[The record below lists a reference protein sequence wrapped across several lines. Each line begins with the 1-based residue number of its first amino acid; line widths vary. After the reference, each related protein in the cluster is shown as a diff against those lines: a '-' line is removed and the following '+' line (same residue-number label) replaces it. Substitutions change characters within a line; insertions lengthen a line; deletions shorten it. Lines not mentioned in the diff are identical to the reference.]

1 MFRKFP
7 GYSSNILSSFY
18 CNLKLLHNI
27 NEIKPHVICWWDT
40 IPEEIALSLTSGTRL
55 QSVFIIFAC
64 RNQQNGRLWSRK
76 CCKSRR
82 KCRNYPRIQRYQC
95 VSTGKMKGN
104 IFRLVLIPKCL
115 IFMSNCVEIARF
127 REKIRHTCLSSL
139 MARRLIPYHG
149 GLLWTHPQIGP
160 IWLSGGWTPIQQ
172 VAIKESLDV

>member
-1 MFRKFP
+1 
-7 GYSSNILSSFY
+7 
-18 CNLKLLHNI
+18 
-27 NEIKPHVICWWDT
+27 
-40 IPEEIALSLTSGTRL
+40 
-55 QSVFIIFAC
+55 
-64 RNQQNGRLWSRK
+64 
-76 CCKSRR
+76 
-82 KCRNYPRIQRYQC
+82 
-95 VSTGKMKGN
+95 MKGN

-172 VAIKESLDV
+172 VAIKESLDVQPPVQIQSVQHPASLDKIGRQRISAADGTYKAYLEGGHCPTIIVVHSQARQTCSLLCRALTCRDFHYKSVYTSQLTFYATLFGITPMHEYSELH